1 MNQIVTIEDS
11 VYGTKDSF
19 ASVLTD
25 RSINFDREAEFALQ
39 TLYGNEYAMKI
50 AMQNRASVIAAVV
63 NIAAIGISLNPA
75 KKQAYLVPRDGKICL
90 DISYMGLMDLA
101 IDSGSIRWGQ
111 AELVYEADTFGLNGI
126 DQQPTHI
133 RNPFAKD
140 RGEVV
145 GVYVVVKTADG
156 DYLTDAMS
164 VDEINAIRDRS
175 SAWKAWVSKRKSCP
189 WLTDWGEMAKKTV
202 VKRAYKYWPKTERL
216 DTAIHH
222 LNTDGGEGLA
232 VIEGQQV
239 PANRAALPPPE
250 DTPERLELYA
260 SLQDIA
266 TDGVEALGEAW
277 AKLTKEQRAM
287 IGQAG
292 LVALKAEAEKADAE
306 LVEPEGGPS
315 IIDRIDSDIERREA
329 AGCA

>member
-19 ASVLTD
+19 ASVLSD

-39 TLYGNEYAMKI
+39 TLYGNDYAMKI
-50 AMQNRASVIAAVV
+50 AMQNRSSVIAAVV

-111 AELVYEADTFGLNGI
+111 AELVYENDTFGLNGI

-164 VDEINAIRDRS
+164 VEEINAIRDRS
-175 SAWKAWVSKRKSCP
+175 SAWKAWLSKQKSCP

-232 VIEGQQV
+232 LIEGQQV
-239 PANRAALPPPE
+239 PTNRAALPPSE

-266 TDGVEALGEAW
+266 SGGVDALGEAW
-277 AKLTKEQRAM
+277 SKLTKAQRTM

-292 LVALKAEAEKADAE
+292 LEALKAEAEKADAE
-306 LVEPEGGPS
+306 VVEP
-315 IIDRIDSDIERREA
+315 
-329 AGCA
+329 

>member
-39 TLYGNEYAMKI
+39 TLYGNDYAMKV

-111 AELVYEADTFGLNGI
+111 AELVYANDTFGLNGI

-140 RGEVV
+140 RGDVV

-175 SAWKAWVSKRKSCP
+175 SAWKAWVSKQKSCP

-202 VKRAYKYWPKTERL
+202 VKRAYKYWPKTARL

-239 PANRAALPPPE
+239 PANRAVLPPPE
-250 DTPERLELYA
+250 DTPERQKLYA
-260 SLQDIA
+260 SLKDFADQGMDKYA
-266 TDGVEALGEAW
+266 GAW
-277 AKLTKEQRAM
+277 SRLTKEQRQL
-287 IGQAG
+287 IG
-292 LVALKAEAEKADAE
+292 
-306 LVEPEGGPS
+306 
-315 IIDRIDSDIERREA
+315 A
-329 AGCA
+329 AGHDVLKGIAERASEQQSGADPVVAEEVES

>member
-19 ASVLTD
+19 ASVLSD

-39 TLYGNEYAMKI
+39 TLYSNDYAMKI

-75 KKQAYLVPRDGKICL
+75 KRQAYLVPRDGKICL

-111 AELVYEADTFGLNGI
+111 AELVYESDVFELVGV
-126 DQQPTHI
+126 DKEPVHK
-133 RNPFAKD
+133 RSPFARD
-140 RGEVV
+140 RGQVV
-145 GVYVVVKTADG
+145 GVYVVVKTVDG
-156 DYLTDAMS
+156 DYLTDTMS
-164 VDEINAIRDRS
+164 REEIDGIMARS
-175 SAWKAWVSKRKSCP
+175 QSVKSGKSSPWK
-189 WLTDWGEMAKKTV
+189 TDWGEMAKKTV

-232 VIEGQQV
+232 VLSGQQV
-239 PANRAALPPPE
+239 QQQALPAPLSE
-250 DTPERLELYA
+250 DQEAERTALYA
-260 SLQDIA
+260 RLHDVGMA
-266 TDGVEALGEAW
+266 GLDALGEAW
-277 AKLTKEQRAM
+277 SKLTPQQRKL
-287 IGQAG
+287 IGGSG
-292 LVALKAEAEKADAE
+292 LEALKAEAEKAGAQV
-306 LVEPEGGPS
+306 VEHDGRPTIS
-315 IIDRIDSDIERREA
+315 DLIDRDIERREA

>member
-19 ASVLTD
+19 ASVLSD

-39 TLYGNEYAMKI
+39 TLYSNDYAMKI

-63 NIAAIGISLNPA
+63 NIAAIGISLNPS
-75 KKQAYLVPRDGKICL
+75 KRQAYLVPRDGKICL

-111 AELVYEADTFGLNGI
+111 AELVYESDVFELVGV
-126 DQQPTHI
+126 DKEPVHK
-133 RNPFAKD
+133 RSPFARD
-140 RGEVV
+140 RGQVV
-145 GVYVVVKTADG
+145 GVYVVVKTVDG
-156 DYLTDAMS
+156 DYLTDTMS
-164 VDEINAIRDRS
+164 REEIDGIMARS
-175 SAWKAWVSKRKSCP
+175 QSVKSGKSSPWK
-189 WLTDWGEMAKKTV
+189 TDWGEMAKKTV

-232 VIEGQQV
+232 VLSGQQV
-239 PANRAALPPPE
+239 QQQALPAPLSE
-250 DTPERLELYA
+250 DQEAERTALYA
-260 SLQDIA
+260 RLHDVGMA
-266 TDGVEALGEAW
+266 GLDALGEAW
-277 AKLTKEQRAM
+277 SKLTPQQRKL
-287 IGQAG
+287 IGGSG
-292 LVALKAEAEKADAE
+292 LEALKAEAEKAGAQV
-306 LVEPEGGPS
+306 VEHDGRPTIS
-315 IIDRIDSDIERREA
+315 DLIDRDIERREA

>member
-1 MNQIVTIEDS
+1 MNQVVPIEDS
-11 VYGTKDSF
+11 IYGTKDSF

-39 TLYGNEYAMKI
+39 TLYGNDYAMKI
-50 AMQNRASVIAAVV
+50 AMQNRSSVIAAVV

-111 AELVYEADTFGLNGI
+111 AELVYEADTFGLNGV
-126 DQQPTHI
+126 DQQPTHL
-133 RNPFAKD
+133 RNPFARD
-140 RGEVV
+140 RGDVV

-175 SAWKAWVSKRKSCP
+175 SAWKAWITKQKSCP

-202 VKRAYKYWPKTERL
+202 VKRAYKYWPKTDRL
-216 DTAIHH
+216 DQAIHH

-232 VIEGQQV
+232 FVDVHQPQ
-239 PANRAALPPPE
+239 RSALPAPPE
-250 DTPERLELYA
+250 DTPERLALYA

-266 TDGVEALGEAW
+266 TKGADALSEAW
-277 AKLTKEQRAM
+277 AKLTKEQRTM
-287 IGQAG
+287 IGHAG
-292 LVALKAEAEKADAE
+292 LNALKAEAERAAAE
-306 LVEPEGGPS
+306 VVE
-315 IIDRIDSDIERREA
+315 
-329 AGCA
+329 

>member
-1 MNQIVTIEDS
+1 MNHIATIDQS
-11 VYGTKDSF
+11 IYDTRDSF
-19 ASVLTD
+19 VSVLTD

-39 TLYGNEYAMKI
+39 ALYGNDFAMKI
-50 AMQNRASVIAAVV
+50 AMQNRQSVIAAVV

-111 AELVYEADTFGLNGI
+111 AELVYAADTFELNGV
-126 DQQPTHI
+126 DREPTHK
-133 RNPFAKD
+133 RNPFAPD
-140 RGEVV
+140 RGAVV

-156 DYLTDAMS
+156 DYLTDTMS
-164 VDEINAIRDRS
+164 REEIDGIMARS
-175 SAWKAWVSKRKSCP
+175 QSVKSGKSSPWK
-189 WLTDWGEMAKKTV
+189 TDWGEMAKKTV

-232 VIEGQQV
+232 VLEQQPV
-239 PANRAALPPPE
+239 KRGALAPPA
-250 DTPERLELYA
+250 DSPERDALYL

-266 TDGVEALGEAW
+266 SGGIAAYAEAW
-277 AKLTKEQRAM
+277 GKLTKEQRTM
-287 IGQAG
+287 IGQSAHE
-292 LVALKAEAEKADAE
+292 ALKAEAEKADA
-306 LVEPEGGPS
+306 VEVE
-315 IIDRIDSDIERREA
+315 
-329 AGCA
+329 